1 MLATS
6 WLELVSLAIQCNPM
20 QSPIVIPFRMVLYLC
35 SGMKQTQANVKIHP
49 DRYHAPP
56 GCKHE
61 TDSCCRWTSYPCSL
75 FEDWTY
81 QEVQLTGLSSIMQYP
96 PCEVRSG
103 TIHQFDVMNRGK
115 ISALEKYSNNLWS
128 TLQQQ
133 VRESLLC
140 ASILIDERGSTATE
154 GCSFTCF
161 MFGKSQWRSVTDG
174 R

>member
-1 MLATS
+1 
-6 WLELVSLAIQCNPM
+6 M
-20 QSPIVIPFRMVLYLC
+20 QSNAVPNRYSIPDGPIPMLRDETD
-35 SGMKQTQANVKIHP
+35 SGERQDP
-49 DRYHAPP
+49 PGSLPCPP

-96 PCEVRSG
+96 PCEIRSG